1 VATRQIGDPANTRS
15 RRTRAAL
22 LDAARELIEAE
33 GFAAL
38 NMAAVADRAGVTRR
52 AVYLHFATR
61 AELATA
67 LFDHVGVVEDLAG
80 SLQRVWAA
88 ADADAALDEWAAH
101 LARFHPRIR
110 AIDLA
115 ASRVADTDPA
125 ARTHRAQVVA
135 DQQAVCRRLAEWLAR
150 EQRLTLYWT
159 PACAADLLWALMSSD
174 LLTRLLDDCGWSEA
188 GYGEAL
194 AAILRK
200 TLLREPDHE
209 PTRTTGHP
217 YR

>member
-1 VATRQIGDPANTRS
+1 VPSKQIGDPANTRS

-33 GFAAL
+33 GFDGL

-67 LFDHVGVVEDLAG
+67 LFDHVSCVEDLPG

-88 ADADAALDEWAAH
+88 PDAAAALDEWAEH

-125 ARTHRAQVVA
+125 AHTHRAQVVA
-135 DQQAVCRRLAEWLAR
+135 DQQAVCRRLADWLAD
-150 EQRLTLYWT
+150 EQRLAPPWT
-159 PACAADLLWALMSSD
+159 AGDAADLLWALMSSD
-174 LLTRLLDDCGWSEA
+174 LLTRLCGDRGWSA
-188 GYGEAL
+188 ARYGEVL
-194 AAILRK
+194 AALVRS
-200 TLLREPDHE
+200 TLLRDPGATSR
-209 PTRTTGHP
+209 PGQP
-217 YR
+217 CP

>member
-1 VATRQIGDPANTRS
+1 VPTKQIDDPANARS

-22 LDAARELIEAE
+22 LDAARALIEAE

-38 NMAAVADRAGVTRR
+38 SMAAVAERAGVTRR

-61 AELATA
+61 AELACA

-88 ADADAALDEWAAH
+88 ADATDALDEWARH

-115 ASRVADTDPA
+115 ASQVADTDPA

-135 DQQAVCRRLAEWLAR
+135 DQQAVCRRLAEWIAR
-150 EQRLTLYWT
+150 EQRLAPPWT
-159 PACAADLLWALMSSD
+159 PDSAADLLWALMSSD
-174 LLTRLLDDCGWSEA
+174 LLTRLLDDRGWSEA
-188 GYGEAL
+188 QYGEAL
-194 AAILRK
+194 AALVRG
-200 TLLREPDHE
+200 TLLRSA
-209 PTRTTGHP
+209 
-217 YR
+217 